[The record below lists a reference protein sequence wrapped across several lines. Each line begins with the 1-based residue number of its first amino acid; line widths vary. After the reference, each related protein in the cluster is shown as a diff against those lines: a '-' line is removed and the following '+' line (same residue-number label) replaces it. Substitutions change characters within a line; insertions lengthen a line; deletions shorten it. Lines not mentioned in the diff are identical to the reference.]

1 MSQRLRDEKKVLES
15 TLHDTE
21 LKLKKEC
28 DMRDT
33 AVSELDRGNARVR
46 ELRRE
51 NTDMMATVKKMRAEN
66 QEAVNELEDEIT
78 NVQKQYA
85 ELQAKQNNK
94 VGGGMTNDEAQR
106 LKNKCDALAKENE
119 ELKKKLE
126 ELEKQQ
132 KS

>member
-1 MSQRLRDEKKVLES
+1 
-15 TLHDTE
+15 
-21 LKLKKEC
+21 
-28 DMRDT
+28 MRDT